1 MKGRERMI
9 KGNEGSR
16 RRQRWE
22 NDRLLSNPYAE
33 PPTRQD
39 WEIRASHPV
48 RHVPYYLA
56 PLWDAG
62 LAKASAERKTAAA
75 RAKAKAIPKTVA
87 AKPTTPGVV
96 PKELREKL
104 KRSRG
109 AKGLLIDLES
119 EVRKFVE
126 SWEEKE
132 RRAEALDIPADPD
145 SSDDEIVFVGRNG
158 QMNDLPSPTRAHIKR
173 ELRLLETPAEDQSGS
188 FGRWLV
194 HHIGTYY
201 GLDTWS
207 VTVGER
213 REAYVGLKEAK
224 SRPGATR
231 MSIASPI
238 PRPLWGMV

>member
-1 MKGRERMI
+1 
-9 KGNEGSR
+9 
-16 RRQRWE
+16 
-22 NDRLLSNPYAE
+22 
-33 PPTRQD
+33 
-39 WEIRASHPV
+39 
-48 RHVPYYLA
+48 
-56 PLWDAG
+56 
-62 LAKASAERKTAAA
+62 
-75 RAKAKAIPKTVA
+75 VA
-87 AKPTTPGVV
+87 AKPTTPGIV

-126 SWEEKE
+126 NWEKKE
-132 RRAEALDIPADPD
+132 REAEALNIPADPD

-158 QMNDLPSPTRAHIKR
+158 QMNDLPSPTREDIKR
-173 ELRLLETPAEDQSGS
+173 EMLLLETPAEDQSGS

-207 VTVGER
+207 IDNGDK

-224 SRPGATR
+224 MRQGAR
-231 MSIASPI
+231 CKSICRPI
-238 PRPLWGMV
+238 PSPLWGMV